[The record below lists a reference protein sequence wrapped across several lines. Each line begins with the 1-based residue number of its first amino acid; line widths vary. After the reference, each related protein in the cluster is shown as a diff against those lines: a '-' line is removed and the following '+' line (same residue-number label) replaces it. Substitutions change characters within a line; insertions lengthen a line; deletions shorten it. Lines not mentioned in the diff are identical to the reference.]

1 MSQKIYPTFRYR
13 DANAAI
19 EFLKSAFGF
28 EEKSVHRGDG
38 ERVQHAEL
46 AYDGAVIMLGS
57 ARPAEDG
64 DQWPLA
70 PGAGGAYVV
79 VADPD
84 AHHERARAAGAEIL
98 MALTDQPYGSREYT
112 ARDPEGVLWSFGTYD
127 PSASG
132 G

>member
-1 MSQKIYPTFRYR
+1 MSQKIYPTFRYQ

-19 EFLKSAFGF
+19 DFLKNAFGF

-38 ERVQHAEL
+38 GRVEHAEL
-46 AYDGAVIMLGS
+46 AYDGAMIMLGS
-57 ARPAEDG
+57 ARPTG
-64 DQWPLA
+64 DNDPWPLA
-70 PGAGGAYVV
+70 PGAGSAYVV

-84 AHHERARAAGAEIL
+84 SHHDRARDAGAEIL
-98 MALTDQPYGSREYT
+98 MGLTDQPYGSREYT